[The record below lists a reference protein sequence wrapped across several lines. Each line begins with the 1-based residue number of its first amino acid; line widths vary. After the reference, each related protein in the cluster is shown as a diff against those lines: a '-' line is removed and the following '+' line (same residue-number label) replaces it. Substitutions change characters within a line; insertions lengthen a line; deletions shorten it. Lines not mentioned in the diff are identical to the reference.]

1 MASRSGTVFQPF
13 SKKAE
18 SEALSSSFN
27 FVGVM
32 GIPEKLAD
40 KGAKILFANTPKM
53 VKGPISSNWKALSS
67 KLKSEK
73 KENTS
78 ENIQTKQEV
87 WFDVTEKDLQR
98 SRVEGLVA
106 AKGSNLAPIDLFPK
120 FKADEVTIGKYIA
133 IDCEMVGVGPEG
145 LTSALA
151 RVSLVNFHGQVIF
164 DKYVKPVER
173 IVNYRTEFSGIRPHH
188 MKDAIGLREAQ
199 EEVFALIQDK
209 VLIGHSLLND
219 FRVLFYN
226 HPRKLTRDTSK
237 YRPFRKIAKG
247 KSPSLK
253 RLAQEFLGLSIQEGE
268 HDSVDDARVAMLLYR
283 AHKDEWENYL
293 FRQEGKTF
301 KEKKRLK
308 AQSQNNYKLENE

>member
-1 MASRSGTVFQPF
+1 
-13 SKKAE
+13 
-18 SEALSSSFN
+18 
-27 FVGVM
+27 M
-32 GIPEKLAD
+32 GIPEKMPD
-40 KGAKILFANTPKM
+40 KGAKNLSPNIPKM
-53 VKGPISSNWKALSS
+53 MKGPISSNWKALSS
-67 KLKSEK
+67 KLKNK
-73 KENTS
+73 NKENTDD
-78 ENIQTKQEV
+78 NIKSKEEL
-87 WFDVTEKDLQR
+87 WFDVSEKDLQR
-98 SRVEGLVA
+98 SRVEGLA
-106 AKGSNLAPIDLFPK
+106 ASEGSNLAPIDLFPK
-120 FKADEVTIGKYIA
+120 LKTDEVTIGKYMA

-164 DKYVKPVER
+164 DKYVRPVER
-173 IVNYRTEFSGIRPHH
+173 IVNYRTEYSGIRPHH

-199 EEVFALIQDK
+199 EEIFALIQDK

-253 RLAQEFLGLSIQEGE
+253 RLAQEFLGLTIQEGE

-301 KEKKRLK
+301 QAKKRLK
-308 AQSQNNYKLENE
+308 AQKRNGCELENE

>member
-1 MASRSGTVFQPF
+1 MA
-13 SKKAE
+13 
-18 SEALSSSFN
+18 
-27 FVGVM
+27 
-32 GIPEKLAD
+32 
-40 KGAKILFANTPKM
+40 
-53 VKGPISSNWKALSS
+53 KGPISSNWKALSS
-67 KLKSEK
+67 KLKAEK
-73 KENTS
+73 KEDKK
-78 ENIQTKQEV
+78 ENITSNEDV
-87 WFDVTEKDLQR
+87 WFEVSRKDLQR
-98 SRVEGLVA
+98 SRVEGLA
-106 AKGSNLAPIDLFPK
+106 ATKGSNLAPIDLFPK
-120 FKADEVTIGKYIA
+120 LKGDEVTVGKYVA

-188 MKDAIGLREAQ
+188 MKDAICLREAQ
-199 EEVFALIQDK
+199 EEVFSLIKDK

-226 HPRKLTRDTSK
+226 HPRKHTRDTSK
-237 YRPFRKIAKG
+237 YRPFRKISKG

-253 RLAQEFLGLSIQEGE
+253 KLAQEFLGLSIQEGE

-301 KEKKRLK
+301 QAKKRMR
-308 AQSQNNYKLENE
+308 AQNRNGYKLEDE